1 MTDPELI
8 DLLQKHDRMTWR
20 VSISRAGT
28 FLIIAGAHYEITD
41 KQAEILWNLMR
52 GELAARRST
61 SQPEMQTT
69 DKP

>member
-8 DLLQKHDRMTWR
+8 DLLQKHDRMAWR
-20 VSISRAGT
+20 VSMSRAGT

-52 GELAARRST
+52 GAAH
-61 SQPEMQTT
+61 QPDMQTT

>member
-52 GELAARRST
+52 GAAH
-61 SQPEMQTT
+61 QPDTGTAAMGN
-69 DKP
+69 